1 MSDKPI
7 VTIIGAGRSGRGM
20 LGEMFYQ
27 EKNYSIVFADIDTGL
42 VQGLAEQGYYTVE
55 QKNLLTGKSRESIVK
70 GFQIVDTVNDHL
82 KYITYLARSE
92 MIATALFPSA
102 FDQVAEDLA
111 EMIRMRKEQKNDSTA
126 AIILGGNFVGLRQ
139 YFDKKSPDLWMRMSW
154 IISKTYCA
162 DNGQGKPQGG
172 LSGGLP
178 ERSVFSGRGR

>member
-1 MSDKPI
+1 
-7 VTIIGAGRSGRGM
+7 M

-111 EMIRMRKEQKNDSTA
+111 EMIRMRS
-126 AIILGGNFVGLRQ
+126 
-139 YFDKKSPDLWMRMSW
+139 
-154 IISKTYCA
+154 C
-162 DNGQGKPQGG
+162 DNTWWKFCRI
-172 LSGGLP
+172 
-178 ERSVFSGRGR
+178 ETIFR